1 MRKFYFCALAAVVLW
16 LGPASA
22 AKTADLLILYTG
34 NTFGELKPCGCT
46 READQGGIERR
57 AAYLKE
63 VRAGQGNVLLLDS
76 GDSFKEPTVQGKI
89 KARFLMR
96 SMARMAYDAVVPGD
110 KDFVYG
116 TRFLGGLA
124 GIPWVAANL
133 ALPAPAP
140 ALPPYRIKRL
150 ENGLTAAVVGLVD
163 PELFYAGR
171 HADIRVR
178 DPRQTLE
185 SLLPGLRQKEHPD
198 LMVLLT
204 HMPRQRA
211 LDFLDVAGVDVVVN
225 GHIDKA
231 TDRID
236 MAPVRRGGK
245 IFVQAGPRGQKV
257 GELRVTLDAAGKK
270 DFRQRMVKLDSHVKF
285 DPEMVK
291 LYDEYNKKIEEIF
304 FAALAA
310 KKNKGRKKIYAT
322 DTVCKQCHA
331 EAHGIWSRS
340 RHAGAYATLKKVNK
354 AFDPECLACH
364 TVGFGRP
371 GGFLS
376 ETDTPE
382 LENVQ
387 CEACHGPG
395 LAHSRAP
402 RRGWSQKAS
411 QACKRC
417 HVKNHSPRFDYAD
430 YWPRIKH

>member
-1 MRKFYFCALAAVVLW
+1 MRKFCFSVLAAIVLW
-16 LGPASA
+16 WGLASA
-22 AKTADLLILYTG
+22 TKTADLLILYTG
-34 NTFGELKPCGCT
+34 NTFGELKPCGCAK
-46 READQGGIERR
+46 EEDQGGIERR
-57 AAYLKE
+57 AAYFKE
-63 VRAGQGNVLLLDS
+63 VRSGTRNVLLLDS

-89 KARFLMR
+89 KARYLMR
-96 SMARMAYDAVVPGD
+96 SMARMNYDAVVPGD

-116 TRFLGGLA
+116 TRFLGELK

-133 ALPAPAP
+133 VSPAPV
-140 ALPPYRIKRL
+140 LPPYQIKRF
-150 ENGLTAAVVGLVD
+150 ENGLAVAIVGLVA
-163 PELFYAGR
+163 PELFYAGP
-171 HADIRVR
+171 HTDIHVR
-178 DPRQTLE
+178 APRETLE
-185 SLLPGLRQKEHPD
+185 NLLPGLRQKEHPD
-198 LMVLLT
+198 LVILLT

-211 LDFLDVAGVDVVVN
+211 LDFLDVAGVDVVIN
-225 GHIDKA
+225 GHIEKA
-231 TDRID
+231 TDLID
-236 MAPVRRGGK
+236 MTPVRRAER
-245 IFVQAGPRGQKV
+245 IFAQAGPRGQKV

-270 DFRQRMVKLDSHVKF
+270 HFQQRMVKLDSHVKF

-291 LYDEYNKKIEEIF
+291 LYGEYNEKIEEIF

-310 KKNKGRKKIYAT
+310 KKNKGREKNYAT
-322 DTVCKQCHA
+322 ETVCKQCHA
-331 EAHGIWSRS
+331 EAHDIWSRS
-340 RHAGAYATLKKVNK
+340 RHAGAYATLQKVNK
-354 AFDPECLACH
+354 AFDPECLVCH

-387 CEACHGPG
+387 CEVCHGPG

-402 RRGWSQKAS
+402 RRGWSQPAR